1 MKTVYADS
9 FYWAALAN
17 PKDEWHHAA
26 MNAGAKHQIGVII
39 TTDEVL
45 DEFLTHFCDKGA
57 FWRIKAAELVR
68 KIQKS
73 PNVRIVP
80 QTRDS
85 FLRGLQLYEARSD
98 KKYSLTDCISMEAM
112 REHKLTEVL
121 THDHHFRQ
129 EGFTPLLTDKNA

>member
-1 MKTVYADS
+1 MKTVFADA
-9 FYWAALAN
+9 FYWVALAN
-17 PKDEWHHAA
+17 PKDDWHQVA
-26 MNAGAKHQIGVII
+26 MRAGKQHQIGVLI

-45 DEFLTHFCDKGA
+45 DEFLAHFSGKGA
-57 FWRIKAAELVR
+57 FWRNKAAELVR

-98 KKYSLTDCISMEAM
+98 KEFSLTDCISMETM
-112 REHKLTEVL
+112 REHNITDVL
-121 THDHHFRQ
+121 THDHHFHQ
-129 EGFTPLLTDKNA
+129 EGFTVLLTDKDT

>member
-1 MKTVYADS
+1 MKTVFADA

-17 PKDEWHHAA
+17 PKDEWHPAA
-26 MNAGAKHQIGVII
+26 MRAGVQHPIGVII

-45 DEFLTHFCDKGA
+45 DEFLAHFCDRGA
-57 FWRIKAAELVR
+57 YWRNKAVELLR

-85 FLRGLQLYEARSD
+85 FLRGLQLYEARPD
-98 KKYSLTDCISMEAM
+98 KEYSLTDCISMETM

-129 EGFTPLLTDKNA
+129 EGFTLLLTDKNA